1 MKDENENITQEED
14 TVIEEDFINEASD
27 DVEFVEEDSEGS
39 ELSSAAKIKKLR
51 EDLKTANKE
60 RLEYLTGWQRAQA
73 DYVNLKKEGDERLSR
88 GKELG
93 REQLMDSLLPAL
105 DAFDMAIGNKEAW
118 EKVDENWRNGIE
130 FIHSRLISALEENK
144 MGVIDIIGVPFDP
157 NLHEAIENI
166 PTDDT
171 SLDHTV
177 VSVVQKGYKIGERI
191 LRPARVKV
199 YVVNQ

>member
-1 MKDENENITQEED
+1 MTDDEQQKIPDETND
-14 TVIEEDFINEASD
+14 DF
-27 DVEFVEEDSEGS
+27 EFVEEDGEGA
-39 ELSSAAKIKKLR
+39 ELSSVAKAKKLR

-73 DYVNLKKEGDERLSR
+73 DYVNLKKESDERLTR

-118 EKVDENWRNGIE
+118 QKVDENWRNGIE
-130 FIHSRLISALEENK
+130 FIHSRLISALEENN
-144 MGVIDIIGVPFDP
+144 MSVIDTIGAPFDP

-166 PTDDT
+166 PTDDK
-171 SLDHTV
+171 SLDHTIAAV
-177 VSVVQKGYKIGERI
+177 IQKGYKMGERI

-199 YVVNQ
+199 YVINQ